1 MVKGKR
7 ALTNVEEKRIRN
19 DFQTI
24 LPHIT
29 SLIDNK
35 MIDSQSKSDLKKVR
49 KCLID
54 ANSYFS
60 RVVHTKATYDAH
72 KKSKGVIY
80 TWK

>member
-7 ALTNVEEKRIRN
+7 ALTNAEEKRIRN

-60 RVVHTKATYDAH
+60 RVVYTKGTYDAH
-72 KKSKGVIY
+72 KKSKVTYI
-80 TWK
+80 WK